1 MTTTEQIL
9 TVPVDDLLEEAD
21 LRAKFQGELKDSMR
35 GMQANQVGALGEL
48 VGMRYLSGRGIKYEE
63 VFCTEYDLRLTDS
76 NTTLEF
82 KTKERTVAPLDSYEC
97 TVPVYNHDH
106 QRPDYYFFVSL
117 QSSGKSD
124 DIRRFTAAHILGMI
138 SFANFEKKAQRWNPS
153 DTDLSNNWKPSIECL
168 NVKITDLAAL

>member
-1 MTTTEQIL
+1 MTTTDQIL
-9 TVPVDDLLEEAD
+9 TVQVDDLLEEAD
-21 LRAKFQGELKDSMR
+21 SRAKFQGELKDSMR

-76 NTTLEF
+76 DTTLEF

-124 DIRRFTAAHILGMI
+124 DIRRFKVAHILGMI
-138 SFANFEKKAQRWNPS
+138 SLANFEKKAKRRNPS
-153 DTDLSNNWKPSIECL
+153 DTDTSNN
-168 NVKITDLAAL
+168 